1 MVIVRK
7 EIDYEAIRTKQ
18 LSVTVR
24 AIADDGIR
32 FVDATL
38 IVDIVDINDNVPKF
52 TSDVSTIYNPIII

>member
-52 TSDVSTIYNPIII
+52 TSDVSTIHNP

>member
-52 TSDVSTIYNPIII
+52 TSDVSIIYNP